1 MMRRMYHRCKLVH
14 ADLSEYNILY
24 VILVFCTS
32 SMFSGYFY
40 LFAYFHSYHKN
51 RMYFID
57 VSQSVEHD
65 HPNSLQFLRKVSF
78 EP

>member
-1 MMRRMYHRCKLVH
+1 MPIFLNTIFCMLFWSFVH
-14 ADLSEYNILY
+14 VSYTISDTFI
-24 VILVFCTS
+24 F
-32 SMFSGYFY
+32 
-40 LFAYFHSYHKN
+40 FAYFHSYHKN

-78 EP
+78 TVIMFAFAFF